1 MLLCTLF
8 ISHHFLTCCPCQST
22 GKRLVVIATNVAE
35 TSITIPG
42 VRYVVDCG
50 RQKERVINLQ
60 SGVSKFEVR
69 WVAQASAEQRAGRAG
84 RTGPGHCYRLYSSA
98 YFDQHMARF
107 QPPEIFSTPL
117 EDLLLNMRALGIREI
132 ENFPFPSPPPPASL
146 KRALDLLTH
155 IGAISQPRR
164 VKALDLA
171 AMAIAAKAS
180 SSSAPSSSS
189 ALQQVQQQLQLN
201 KQMAG
206 GKLTELGKLIAQFPL
221 TPRFAKMLVV
231 AHRSD
236 VLAHA
241 LAFVSILAERSPY
254 DALRQGKKK
263 KKGKGQQ
270 DASKDNKKMGDDYDS
285 DGDESNKEENEED
298 NEDDQ
303 DEDEGPPAVEPASS
317 LWYHPEG
324 DALSRLRAL
333 GAFGFTSAKARR
345 QVKATVEERDS
356 RRAQRLRQ
364 QQQHSAVEQS
374 QKKKKSRGVEQPPA
388 ATADKEKPSKDN
400 GTGGSNGAEEEAQF
414 AADIAGHVSQLP
426 RLCSA
431 HGLHQTTLQRS
442 LDLQGQ
448 LARTCAQIFSS
459 LSDDRV
465 GQQSLRGEEDKHTRA
480 MKWTAQLLEQGIAPP
495 SKQQEMA
502 LRQVLLTGHGDCV
515 ARRAPLGAI
524 KTGSRRHRLTAYL
537 SSDPALTQEP
547 LYIHPQSVMYRS
559 DPTADDLP
567 EWVVYAGPS
576 ALLKNARGDAT
587 YMTCVTPINPAWIP
601 ALVRDCPLLHWSAF
615 LPSPA
620 PSYDAKEDC
629 IMCYAI
635 PKFGAHG
642 WELAPVKRPLV
653 ECLTSTSSNGGDDS
667 AAINE
672 TAPIGFRRSDEPFRW
687 FARYLLEGSVL
698 PELMIGGASAVLS
711 RDKLKDAPIA
721 LTQMKPN
728 ARVSGLLRALV
739 TRDVHSRKTLLT
751 ALQTDPQ
758 FLSSEIQE
766 FLAVD
771 SRKEFRKQWAKLH
784 QITF

>member
-1 MLLCTLF
+1 M
-8 ISHHFLTCCPCQST
+8 
-22 GKRLVVIATNVAE
+22 AE

-132 ENFPFPSPPPPASL
+132 ENFPFPSPPPSASL

-171 AMAIAAKAS
+171 AMTIAAKAS
-180 SSSAPSSSS
+180 STSAPSSSS

-201 KQMAG
+201 KQIAG

-263 KKGKGQQ
+263 KKGK
-270 DASKDNKKMGDDYDS
+270 DPHDKSKGNKKMGDDYDS
-285 DGDESNKEENEED
+285 DGDESNKEVNEED
-298 NEDDQ
+298 KEDEEEDEE
-303 DEDEGPPAVEPASS
+303 EDEGPPAVEPASN

-333 GAFGFTSAKARR
+333 GAFGFTTAKAKR

-356 RRAQRLRQ
+356 RRIQRLRQ
-364 QQQHSAVEQS
+364 QQEHTAVEQS
-374 QKKKKSRGVEQPPA
+374 QKKKKAKSMDLPPES
-388 ATADKEKPSKDN
+388 ATSKETTSKDN
-400 GTGGSNGAEEEAQF
+400 GKQENKGAEEEAQF
-414 AADIAGHVSQLP
+414 AADIAGHIGQLP
-426 RLCSA
+426 RLCNA

-448 LARTCAQIFSS
+448 LARTCAQIFSLVSDDHVGQLS
-459 LSDDRV
+459 LSDK
-465 GQQSLRGEEDKHTRA
+465 EDKHTRA
-480 MKWTAQLLEQGIAPP
+480 MQWTMQLLEQGIAPP

-515 ARRAPLGAI
+515 ARRAPLGTI
-524 KTGSRRHRLTAYL
+524 KTGSRRRRLTAYL

-587 YMTCVTPINPAWIP
+587 YMTCVTPINQAWIP
-601 ALVRDCPLLHWSAF
+601 ALLRDCPLLHWSAF
-615 LPSPA
+615 LPSPS

-629 IMCYAI
+629 IMCYTI

-642 WELAPVKRPLV
+642 WELAPVKRPLA
-653 ECLTSTSSNGGDDS
+653 ECLTSTSSSNGVGDS
-667 AAINE
+667 ANVNE
-672 TAPIGFRRSDEPFRW
+672 TAPIGFRKSDEPFRW
-687 FARYLLEGSVL
+687 FARCLLEGSVL
-698 PELMIGGASAVLS
+698 PELMVGGASAVLS

-739 TRDVHSRKTLLT
+739 TRDVHSRKTLLM

-771 SRKEFRKQWAKLH
+771 SRKEFRKQWAKLN
-784 QITF
+784 QITR

>member
-1 MLLCTLF
+1 M
-8 ISHHFLTCCPCQST
+8 
-22 GKRLVVIATNVAE
+22 VIATNVAE

-132 ENFPFPSPPPPASL
+132 ENFPFPSPPPPTSL

-171 AMAIAAKAS
+171 AMTIAAKAS

-201 KQMAG
+201 KQIAG

-263 KKGKGQQ
+263 KKKGKSQQ
-270 DASKDNKKMGDDYDS
+270 DKSEGNKKMGDDYESDS
-285 DGDESNKEENEED
+285 DESNKEENEED
-298 NEDDQ
+298 KEDDE

-333 GAFGFTSAKARR
+333 GAFGFTSAKARK

-364 QQQHSAVEQS
+364 QQQQQQQQQRTVAEQS
-374 QKKKKSRGVEQPPA
+374 QKKKKAKSVEQPPEA
-388 ATADKEKPSKDN
+388 ATEKEKPSKDSSKRDSK
-400 GTGGSNGAEEEAQF
+400 GTEEEAQF
-414 AADIAGHVSQLP
+414 AADIAGHVGQLP

-448 LARTCAQIFSS
+448 LARTSAQIFSS
-459 LSDDRV
+459 ASDDHSSS
-465 GQQSLRGEEDKHTRA
+465 QQSLSAIE
-480 MKWTAQLLEQGIAPP
+480 WTAQLLEQGIAPP

-524 KTGSRRHRLTAYL
+524 KSGSRRRRLTAYL

-601 ALVRDCPLLHWSAF
+601 ALLRDCPLLHWSAF

-620 PSYDAKEDC
+620 PSYDTKEDC
-629 IMCYAI
+629 VMCYAI

-642 WELAPVKRPLV
+642 WELAPVKRPLA
-653 ECLTSTSSNGGDDS
+653 ECLTSTSSNGGGDS
-667 AAINE
+667 AAVNE

-687 FARYLLEGSVL
+687 FARCLLEGSVL
-698 PELMIGGASAVLS
+698 PELMVGGTSAVLS

-739 TRDVHSRKTLLT
+739 TRDVLSRKALLT